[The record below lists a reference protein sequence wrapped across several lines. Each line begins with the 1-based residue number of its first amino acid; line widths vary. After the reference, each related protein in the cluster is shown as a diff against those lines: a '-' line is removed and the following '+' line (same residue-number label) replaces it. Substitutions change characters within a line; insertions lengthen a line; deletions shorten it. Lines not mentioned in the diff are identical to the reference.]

1 MNIIN
6 NLREPM
12 NGFTHFIGIVLSII
26 GTILLISL
34 SINPYK
40 PYHLISFSIFGIGMM
55 FLYTTSTLYHWLKIS
70 DAGVMKL
77 RKADHIMIF
86 IYIAATYTP
95 VCILALGGVLGWSLL
110 ATVWSVA
117 FGGIMI
123 KIFWMNAP
131 RWLSTFI
138 YILMGWL
145 AVIVI
150 YPLIEVLEATA
161 LIWLLVGGLLYTI
174 GSVIYALKKPDPFPG
189 ILGFHE
195 IFHLFVLFGSFSHFW
210 LMYKYIAILWKW
222 YLINL
227 YSDFEEVQLIK

>member
-1 MNIIN
+1 MYLIK

-12 NGFTHFIGIVLSII
+12 NGFTHFIGIIFAVIA
-26 GTILLISL
+26 TILLLDISL
-34 SINPYK
+34 NPYK
-40 PYHLISFSIFGIGMM
+40 PYHLISFSVFGFGMIL
-55 FLYTTSTLYHWLKIS
+55 LYITSTLYHWLELS
-70 DAGVMKL
+70 EAGILKL

-95 VCILALGGVLGWSLL
+95 VCIVALKGTLGWGLL
-110 ATVWSVA
+110 ISVWFVA
-117 FGGIMI
+117 LVGVII

-150 YPLIEVLEATA
+150 YPLVNAIQIGA
-161 LIWLLVGGLLYTI
+161 LIWLSIGGLFYTI
-174 GSVIYALKKPDPFPG
+174 GAVIYALKKPDPYPG

-195 IFHLFVLFGSFSHFW
+195 IFHLFVLLGTFSHFW
-210 LMYKYIAILWKW
+210 MIYRYIAIL
-222 YLINL
+222 
-227 YSDFEEVQLIK
+227 D